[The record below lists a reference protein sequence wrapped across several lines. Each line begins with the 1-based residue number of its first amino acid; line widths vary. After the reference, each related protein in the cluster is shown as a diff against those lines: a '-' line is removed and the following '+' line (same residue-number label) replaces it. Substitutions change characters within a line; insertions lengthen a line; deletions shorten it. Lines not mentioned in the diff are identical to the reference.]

1 MMIPTPTR
9 TRKVLCFL
17 LVTALSG
24 LLPAL
29 AAGATLSGS
38 VEAEGLPPGSAVRAS
53 RTAGEATETR
63 FAPVGEDG
71 AFQFSEME
79 PGEWTLDVIGP
90 DGQSMDPVSGAP
102 TTVSVPGGGAVEVS
116 LAVVVPPAMAVQK
129 KKGGGV
135 APWVA
140 WTTAGVIVGAAI
152 ILISTT
158 GGGDGECVGVSPDA
172 PCI

>member
-1 MMIPTPTR
+1 MIPTPIR
-9 TRKVLCFL
+9 MRKVLCLL

-29 AAGATLSGS
+29 AAGATLSGA
-38 VEAEGLPPGSAVRAS
+38 VQAEGLPPGSAVRAS
-53 RTAGEATETR
+53 RVGGEETR
-63 FAPVGEDG
+63 FASVGEDG

-79 PGEWTLDVIGP
+79 PGEWTLEVIGP
-90 DGQSMDPVSGAP
+90 DGQAMDPVGGAP
-102 TTVSVPGGGAVEVS
+102 TTVSVPAAGAVEVG
-116 LAVVVPPAMAVQK
+116 LAVVVPPAMVAQ

-158 GGGDGECVGVSPDA
+158 GGGGGECVSVSPDA
-172 PCI
+172 PCF